1 MDGYGADRTP
11 SSGGPPLPREIDK
24 NESGGVR
31 RLGGRNRQ
39 IADRLRQAAGI
50 LAAQGADPFR
60 IAAYR
65 RAADSVLTLTDDLR
79 IIAERG
85 GRAALEA
92 VPGVGPS
99 IAGAIAEML
108 SSGRWG
114 FLEHLK
120 GTADPEKLFQSV
132 PGVGPVLARRACE
145 ALQIHTLEALETAAH
160 DGRLE
165 KVAGFGGRR
174 AAMVRVALADMLAR
188 VRRPPLLAD
197 GEPPI
202 ELLLDVDREYRQ
214 KAKTGELAKIAP
226 KRFNPSG
233 AAWLPVLHAVR
244 GAWHF
249 TALYSNTARAHQ
261 LHRLSD
267 WVIIYFHKD
276 GLPEGQRTVV
286 TETRGEAIGERVVR
300 GREGECRQYYYPAA
314 IGIAASA
321 ATE

>member
-1 MDGYGADRTP
+1 
-11 SSGGPPLPREIDK
+11 
-24 NESGGVR
+24 
-31 RLGGRNRQ
+31 
-39 IADRLRQAAGI
+39 
-50 LAAQGADPFR
+50 
-60 IAAYR
+60 
-65 RAADSVLTLTDDLR
+65 
-79 IIAERG
+79 
-85 GRAALEA
+85 
-92 VPGVGPS
+92 
-99 IAGAIAEML
+99 ML

-132 PGVGPVLARRACE
+132 PGVGPVLARHACE

-165 KVAGFGGRR
+165 KVPGFGRRR
-174 AAMVRVALADMLAR
+174 AAIVRGALADMLAR
-188 VRRPPLLAD
+188 VRRPRPLAD
-197 GEPPI
+197 EEPPI

-214 KAKTGELAKIAP
+214 KAKVGELAKIAP

-300 GREGECRQYYYPAA
+300 GREGECRQYYEPPQS
-314 IGIAASA
+314 ASPRPPRL
-321 ATE
+321 TRH